1 MLRTKDG
8 HAMRTK
14 EGHAMKYASM
24 LLAVLLVAGSFGTP
38 MLYADGGGDY
48 SEPPAVEDG
57 TVILADGG
65 GDLGGQPVDEQTGEI
80 LMVDGGGD
88 HSGQPVEEAHD
99 ITLV

>member
-1 MLRTKDG
+1 
-8 HAMRTK
+8 
-14 EGHAMKYASM
+14 MKYASM
-24 LLAVLLVAGSFGTP
+24 LLAALFVAGSLSTP

-65 GDLGGQPVDEQTGEI
+65 GDLGGQPVDEQTGQI
-80 LMVDGGGD
+80 LIADGGGD
-88 HSGQPVEEAHD
+88 HGGQPVEEAHD

>member
-24 LLAVLLVAGSFGTP
+24 LLTVLLVAGSLGIP

-48 SEPPAVEDG
+48 SEPPAVEDRA
-57 TVILADGG
+57 VILADGG
-65 GDLGGQPVDEQTGEI
+65 GDFAGQPIDEQTGGI
-80 LMVDGGGD
+80 LMADGGGD
-88 HSGQPVEEAHD
+88 HGGQLVEEAYD